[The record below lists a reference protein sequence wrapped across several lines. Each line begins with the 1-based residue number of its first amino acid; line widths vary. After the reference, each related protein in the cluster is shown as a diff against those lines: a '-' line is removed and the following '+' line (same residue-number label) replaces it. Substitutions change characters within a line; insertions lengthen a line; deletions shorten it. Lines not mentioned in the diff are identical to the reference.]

1 MKNDTPSK
9 KPTKSVLMEFLKT
22 RAGKPLSFKELAVA
36 LGVARADNDAFKRAI
51 RELLADGEIVKIRGD
66 RYGLPS
72 KMNLVTGVI
81 SCHQD
86 GYGFVCPDIEGADVY
101 VGRGKMKGAMHND
114 KVVVRV
120 EGVKPGGK
128 REGSIIRIVARANKT
143 LVGKFR
149 ASRGKGAPASVSP
162 SDEKI
167 TTNIMIPEGQSL
179 GAKEGDIVDVE
190 ITGWPYRDEPAV
202 GKILEV
208 LGKADDPDVEIEVI
222 AKKYRLPRRF
232 PPEVALEAKNV
243 PSEVLPSEM
252 KGREDLRGR
261 TVVTIDGETAK
272 DFDDAVSIERTAHH
286 GYKLFVS
293 IADVSH
299 YVTEGANLD
308 KEAYQRG
315 TSVYFPDR
323 CIPMLP
329 ENISNGIASLN
340 PNVERLTMTAE
351 IEFDENGAPLRT
363 SFYESVIK
371 SAERLT
377 YTNVKKVLKK
387 EDPSVSERY
396 AHIEEDLK
404 TMEELALK
412 LFKRRMEQGSID
424 FDLPEPQI
432 IIDIEGRP
440 IDIVKS
446 ERNVAHRIIEEFML
460 SANRAVAEF
469 FSSAKYPFVYRIHET
484 PDAESVA
491 EFKEFAAGLG
501 LRLEEKTSP
510 KSFQR
515 LLAAAADTPYE
526 KLINHVLLRT
536 MRQAVY
542 SDKNLGHFGLAFED
556 YTHFTSPIRRYPDL
570 VVHRLLKKALRK
582 EYTPSVRERVAAS
595 LPEITSHAS
604 ARERNAMEAEREI
617 VDLKKVQ
624 FMKDKAGEVL
634 PGIVSG
640 VTSFGFF
647 VELKDYFVEGL
658 VHVTSLKDDYYVFT
672 EKKHML
678 VGEKTKRKFQVGM
691 EVTVKIVKV
700 DIEKR
705 RLDMELPLDGKNKR
719 DKRR

>member
-1 MKNDTPSK
+1 
-9 KPTKSVLMEFLKT
+9 
-22 RAGKPLSFKELAVA
+22 
-36 LGVARADNDAFKRAI
+36 
-51 RELLADGEIVKIRGD
+51 
-66 RYGLPS
+66 
-72 KMNLVTGVI
+72 
-81 SCHQD
+81 
-86 GYGFVCPDIEGADVY
+86 
-101 VGRGKMKGAMHND
+101 
-114 KVVVRV
+114 
-120 EGVKPGGK
+120 
-128 REGSIIRIVARANKT
+128 
-143 LVGKFR
+143 
-149 ASRGKGAPASVSP
+149 
-162 SDEKI
+162 
-167 TTNIMIPEGQSL
+167 MIPEGQSL
-179 GAKEGDIVDVE
+179 GAKEGDIVEAE
-190 ITGWPYRDEPAV
+190 ITAWPYGNEPAV

-208 LGKADDPDVEIEVI
+208 LGRADDPDVEIEVI

-232 PPEVALEAKNV
+232 PPEVALEAKNI
-243 PSEVLPSEM
+243 PSEVLPSEI

-272 DFDDAVSIERTAHH
+272 DFDDAVSIERTAL

-299 YVTEGANLD
+299 YVKEGTDLD

-329 ENISNGIASLN
+329 ERISNGIASLN

-351 IEFDENGAPLRT
+351 IEFDENGAPVRT

-371 SAERLT
+371 SSERLT
-377 YTNVKKVLKK
+377 YTNVKKTLTK
-387 EDPSVSERY
+387 EDPSVSGRY
-396 AHIEEDLK
+396 AHIEQDLK

-440 IDIVKS
+440 VDIVKS
-446 ERNVAHRIIEEFML
+446 ERNVAHRIVEEFML

-484 PDAESVA
+484 PDAASVA

-582 EYTPSVRERVAAS
+582 EYTAKERERLKAS

-691 EVTVKIVKV
+691 EVTVKITKV
-700 DIEKR
+700 DMEKR
-705 RLDMELPLDGKNKR
+705 RLDMELPLDGKNRR

>member
-1 MKNDTPSK
+1 MKNDKQTK
-9 KPTKSVLMEFLKT
+9 KIALIEFLKT
-22 RAGKPLSFKELAVA
+22 KAGKPLSLKELAVA
-36 LGVARADNDAFKRAI
+36 LGVARADKDAFKRVV
-51 RELLADGEIVKIRGD
+51 RELLADGEIVKIRGE

-86 GYGFVCPDIEGADVY
+86 GYGFVCPEAEGEDVY

-114 KVVVRV
+114 KVVARV
-120 EGVKPGGK
+120 EGVKSGGK

-149 ASRGKGAPASVSP
+149 ASRVSGASASVTP

-167 TTNIMIPEGQSL
+167 TTTIMIPEGQSL
-179 GAKEGDIVDVE
+179 GAKDGDIVEAE
-190 ITGWPYRDEPAV
+190 ITAWPCGNEPAA

-208 LGKADDPDVEIEVI
+208 LGRADDPDVEIEVI
-222 AKKYRLPRRF
+222 AKKYRLPRKF
-232 PPEVALEAKNV
+232 PPDVMGEAKNV
-243 PSEVLPSEM
+243 PSEVLPQDIL
-252 KGREDLRGR
+252 GRKDLRGR

-272 DFDDAVSIERTAHH
+272 DFDDAVSIERTAL
-286 GYKLFVS
+286 GYRLFVS

-299 YVTEGANLD
+299 YVTEGTELD

-329 ENISNGIASLN
+329 ERISNGIASLN

-351 IEFDENGAPLRT
+351 IEFDFEGGQVKT

-377 YTNVKKVLKK
+377 YTNVKKTLTK

-396 AHIEEDLK
+396 AHIEGDLK

-412 LFKRRMEQGSID
+412 LFKRRMEDGSID

-446 ERNVAHRIIEEFML
+446 ERNVAHRIVEEFML
-460 SANRAVAEF
+460 AANRAVAEV
-469 FSSAKYPFVYRIHET
+469 FSSANYPFVYRIHET
-484 PDAESVA
+484 PDAASVV

-501 LRLEEKTSP
+501 LRLDEKTSP

-515 LLAAAADTPYE
+515 LLASAAGTPYE

-570 VVHRLLKKALRK
+570 VVHRLLKKVLRK
-582 EYTPSVRERVAAS
+582 EYSASVRERVAGS

-604 ARERNAMEAEREI
+604 GRERNAMEAEREI

-658 VHVTSLKDDYYVFT
+658 VHVTSLRDDYYVFM

-678 VGEKTKRKFQVGM
+678 IGEKTKRKFQVGM
-691 EVTVKIVKV
+691 EVTVKITKV

-705 RLDMELPLDGKNKR
+705 RLDMELPLDGKNR
-719 DKRR
+719 INKRRS